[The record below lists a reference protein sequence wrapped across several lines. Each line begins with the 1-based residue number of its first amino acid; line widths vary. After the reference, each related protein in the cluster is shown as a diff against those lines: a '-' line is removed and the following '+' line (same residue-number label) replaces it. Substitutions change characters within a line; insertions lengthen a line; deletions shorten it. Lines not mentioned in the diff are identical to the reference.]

1 MKCYLAL
8 IAVEIFFLL
17 PEVLEGNKKNCNEKQ
32 EQGNQESPIPTL
44 REFASNYLQQKP
56 QLLIIFVDKILILL
70 LII

>member
-44 REFASNYLQQKP
+44 REFASNYLQ
-56 QLLIIFVDKILILL
+56 
-70 LII
+70 